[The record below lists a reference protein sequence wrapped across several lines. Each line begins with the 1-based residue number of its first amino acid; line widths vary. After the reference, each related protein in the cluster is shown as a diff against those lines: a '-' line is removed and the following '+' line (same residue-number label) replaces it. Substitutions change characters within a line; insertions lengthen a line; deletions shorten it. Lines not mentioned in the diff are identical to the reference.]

1 MEIKR
6 VCALYFSATGNTE
19 KTVAAFAETLAEQ
32 LGVPW
37 ERLPFTK
44 PAEREQDYVFA
55 DTDLVVVGTPT
66 YAGKLPNKIL
76 PDLKAR
82 LHSNG
87 ALAAAI
93 VTFGNRSYDN
103 ALAELCAVLEGDG
116 FYTVAGG
123 AFVGRHA
130 FTDKL
135 AEDRPDWDD
144 RKELK
149 KFATAI
155 ADKVKNLT
163 ENPAPVTV
171 PGDPEAPYY
180 IPKGTDGEPAK
191 FLKAKPRTDPA
202 KCTNCG
208 ACREACPRK
217 LIVEVPYSKKVFVNC
232 SNKDKGPAVTKVC
245 ANSCIGCGMCQRTC
259 KFDAIHVVNNVAV
272 IDYTKCKGCT
282 MCAKACPRN
291 AIEPIPTPEEKEK
304 FKAAQKAAA
313 EKKAAAA
320 KAAAEKAAAEK
331 AAAPQAE

>member
-1 MEIKR
+1 MD
-6 VCALYFSATGNTE
+6 
-19 KTVAAFAETLAEQ
+19 
-32 LGVPW
+32 
-37 ERLPFTK
+37 FTTIIW
-44 PAEREQDYVFA
+44 A
-55 DTDLVVVGTPT
+55 VVV
-66 YAGKLPNKIL
+66 L
-76 PDLKAR
+76 
-82 LHSNG
+82 G
-87 ALAAAI
+87 ALAIVFGLILAVAAKVFEVEVDPRLPEIQACLAGANCGGCGYPGCAGCAEAILAGKAPVPACAPAGAEGAAKIAAI
-93 VTFGNRSYDN
+93 MGMEAPSGEKMVAHVLCNGGTNAVKNFEYRGVQDCLAATKVCGGD
-103 ALAELCAVLEGDG
+103 ALACKYGCLGFGSCVAACKFDALHIGPNGAAV
-116 FYTVAGG
+116 V
-123 AFVGRHA
+123 
-130 FTDKL
+130 DK
-135 AEDRPDWDD
+135 E
-144 RKELK
+144 
-149 KFATAI
+149 
-155 ADKVKNLT
+155 
-163 ENPAPVTV
+163 
-171 PGDPEAPYY
+171 
-180 IPKGTDGEPAK
+180 
-191 FLKAKPRTDPA
+191 